1 MNPKLSRS
9 TETRVLILGAMEEE
23 IRECLACVELES
35 TEVWNGFA
43 LHWGQLDQTPVVV
56 CKSGIGKVFASLI
69 TQHLLDRC
77 NVRAVLF
84 TGVAG
89 AVAADLDPGDLLIA
103 ERLVHHDLDVRALGF
118 ERGHIPF
125 TDFRYFESDPQCV
138 QAALGVEL
146 SGVRMR
152 TGCIGTGDQFITDR
166 SHLPD
171 LGLDAVDMEGA
182 AVAQVCTV
190 NSIPFLIVR
199 IISDRADG
207 SAQLD
212 FATNLPRLA
221 HHSVEVL
228 KAVVR
233 SLS

>member
-1 MNPKLSRS
+1 MNSHASPPSVA
-9 TETRVLILGAMEEE
+9 RVLILGAMEEE
-23 IRECLACVELES
+23 IRECLACVELDS
-35 TEVWNGFA
+35 TEVWNGFT
-43 LHWGQLDQTPVVV
+43 LHWGRMDQTPVVI

-69 TQHLLDRC
+69 TQHLIDRC
-77 NVRAVLF
+77 SVRAVLF

-89 AVAADLDPGDLLIA
+89 AVAADLNPGDLLIA
-103 ERLVHHDLDVRALGF
+103 ERLIHHDLDVRALGF
-118 ERGHIPF
+118 ERGQIPF
-125 TDFRYFESDPQCV
+125 TDFRYFECDPHCLQVAMGV
-138 QAALGVEL
+138 QFP
-146 SGVRMR
+146 GVRMR
-152 TGCIGTGDQFITDR
+152 SGCIGTGDQFITDR
-166 SHLPD
+166 SSLPD

-182 AVAQVCTV
+182 AVAQVCTI
-190 NSIPFLIVR
+190 NNTPFLIVR
-199 IISDRADG
+199 ILSDRADG